1 MSFQRFAFIGL
12 LAITI
17 GSMGCQEDFILE
29 ASLPE
34 PEPALVVNGI
44 FQPDS
49 LIEVYVN
56 TNAPLIGSNKPQAVT
71 NARVAVLADGEVLE
85 VLPYK
90 DLFWLNGGFI
100 LTPLPTDSPG
110 NNESN
115 RLVARYKSKTFR
127 PVAGQTYSVEVS
139 AEGYETVTGTDH
151 IPAPV
156 AIQEAVY
163 TPQTASDELGVR
175 GEIRI
180 VFDDPAGE
188 DNYYNLRHHY
198 RTIDTLTTFIISTTS
213 GFELVSN
220 LQDDLF
226 GADPDDLIGDNN
238 PSQIQDDGITFS
250 DAFFDGER
258 KEIVIEVADD
268 ICGASTNSP
277 PELQCQQV
285 IEFSTVTQSF
295 HDYHRTLKL
304 QNESLQ
310 NPFAEAVRIKTNMS
324 NNIGVFAGMHPAIWI
339 HVQER

>member
-1 MSFQRFAFIGL
+1 MSMQRSVFIAL
-12 LAITI
+12 IMLAVTL
-17 GSMGCQEDFILE
+17 MGCQEDFILE
-29 ASLPE
+29 ASLPQ
-34 PEPALVVNGI
+34 PDPALVVNSI

-56 TNAPLIGSNKPQAVT
+56 TNAPLLGGDKPQAVT
-71 NARVAVLADGEVLE
+71 NARVVILADGEVLE
-85 VLPYK
+85 ELPFK
-90 DLFWLNGGFI
+90 DLFWLDGGFI
-100 LTPLPTDSPG
+100 LNPLPADNPG

-115 RLVARYKSKTFR
+115 RLVARYKSDTLR
-127 PVAGQTYSVEVS
+127 PVPGQTYTVEVS
-139 AEGYETVTGTDH
+139 AAGYDTVTGIDH
-151 IPAPV
+151 IPASV
-156 AIQEAVY
+156 TIQEAEY
-163 TPQTASDELGVR
+163 TPETASDGLGVR

-188 DNYYNLRHHY
+188 VNYYNLRHHY
-198 RTIDTLTTFIISTTS
+198 RTIDVSTNFVIALTS
-213 GFELVSN
+213 GFELVSD

-238 PSQIQDDGITFS
+238 PTQIRDDGITFS

-268 ICGASTNSP
+268 ICGAGTNSP

-285 IEFSTVTQSF
+285 IEFSTVTQTF

-324 NNIGVFAGMHPAIWI
+324 NNIGVFAGMHPSIWI
-339 HVQER
+339 HIQDR